1 MRELPGGPV
10 SKEEFLALFREKA
23 PFLENGVSAP
33 EDILCERQDY
43 DFSIEVAGQR
53 FRGHLFLAEGRKLSA
68 VLRVL
73 RGEVPALES
82 LALPPYVFEIADR
95 AKGLFLVTGPTGSGK
110 STTMAA
116 LVDKIN
122 RQRQAHIITIED
134 PVEYVFENKSSLITQ
149 REVEKDTKDFS
160 VALRSALREDPDVIM
175 IGELRDKI
183 TVETAL
189 QAAETGHLVIGT
201 LHTVNARQSIERVI
215 SFFDG
220 SEKERISSV
229 LASVLLG
236 ILSQVLIEKADE
248 VGRVLATEL
257 MVNSPGIRQCILERN
272 VHLIFNEMEVGSQQG
287 QLLLNQEL
295 ARLVR
300 EGVISEENALYYT
313 YDRAGL
319 SRTLGGFYA

>member
-1 MRELPGGPV
+1 MRELPGTSV
-10 SKEEFLALFREKA
+10 SREEFLALFAEKA
-23 PFLENGVSAP
+23 PFLIRDRDNA
-33 EDILCERQDY
+33 EDVLCEKQDY
-43 DFSIEVAGQR
+43 DFSIEIAGQR
-53 FRGHLFLAEGRKLSA
+53 FRGHLFLAERKLSA

-73 RGEVPALES
+73 RGKIPELES
-82 LALPPYVFEIADR
+82 LALPSYVFEIADR

-110 STTMAA
+110 STTLAA

-122 RQRQAHIITIED
+122 LQRQGHIITVED
-134 PVEYVFENKSSLITQ
+134 PIEYVFTSKKSLISQ

-189 QAAETGHLVIGT
+189 QAAETGHLVLGT
-201 LHTVNARQSIERVI
+201 LHTVNARQSVERI
-215 SFFDG
+215 LSFFDG

-236 ILSQVLIEKADE
+236 ILSQILLEKEGE

-257 MVNSPGIRQCILERN
+257 MVNSAGIRQCILEHRI
-272 VHLIFNEMEVGSQQG
+272 HQIFNEMEVGSQHG

-295 ARLVR
+295 ARLVK
-300 EGVISEENALYYT
+300 EGAISAENALYYT

-319 SRTLGGFYA
+319 TRALGGFYA